1 MHRLRLKTSDLESS
15 CYGSVVS
22 SPTSIHEDAGS
33 NPGLSQWE
41 GSGNA
46 VSCGVGHGHSSD
58 LALLWLRCRLAA
70 TAVIRPLAWEP
81 PYVVHFWLSGLEQH
95 LRKSYFFKSET
106 VLISAFKKSFPDSSY
121 RKASKSSYY
130 SFTSFFFWYFLGCT
144 TVYGGSQA
152 RGWIGSAAADLCQS
166 HSNARSLT
174 QGARPGIK
182 PTSSWILVGS

>member
-130 SFTSFFFWYFLGCT
+130 SFTSFFFFGIFWGAPRYMEVPRLGVGLDLQLLT
-144 TVYGGSQA
+144 YA
-152 RGWIGSAAADLCQS
+152 RVTATPD
-166 HSNARSLT
+166 
-174 QGARPGIK
+174 P
-182 PTSSWILVGS
+182 